1 MPRDS
6 KILGETLMS
15 PTKSAKMTT
24 LPITA
29 SLAFLAS
36 SLGSTCYGFCTFSA
50 KQHYEITNTWGGPGP
65 PRRIILHSLEQQRNP
80 KFGRFLDFDTIYH
93 LSLKW
98 QNMNFMNECVQTVGH
113 MKNLVHT
120 ASKIVASLFAALTSQ
135 PCAFQRPIYKQH
147 YCIHFHSLPSPLWFF
162 PSFFLSAICLWSR
175 K

>member
-6 KILGETLMS
+6 KILGDTLMS

-80 KFGRFLDFDTIYH
+80 KFGRFLDFDTNYH

-98 QNMNFMNECVQTVGH
+98 QNMNFMKWMCPNCGAHEKPGPHSFHDCGELICRTHIPV
-113 MKNLVHT
+113 LRLPAPYFVH
-120 ASKIVASLFAALTSQ
+120 IGYL
-135 PCAFQRPIYKQH
+135 
-147 YCIHFHSLPSPLWFF
+147 
-162 PSFFLSAICLWSR
+162 
-175 K
+175 